1 MTTAA
6 GLALALG
13 SAFALN
19 WGWLAQHSA
28 ASALPALTLRAPI
41 RSLRSLFRNR
51 ALARQ
56 ASSRASAA
64 GCSTSRRSRSLRCRS
79 SRPTSAGG
87 HRPPRACSSTGAAT
101 TSPARQW
108 LGASASPSRPRCCSP
123 SPSRAAP
130 RAGRRA
136 GAGRARRLAGG
147 SRCCSHSS
155 RRWRPFR
162 SRRAPGSGSR
172 RASLYAAGDVATKPV
187 VYGGLWL
194 LLVPVLLSAHGGAFV
209 AIQLGFQRAGA
220 LTTAGTASLLTNAVP
235 IAAGVLLFH
244 EHLPAGALGDLR
256 VLAFVLVV
264 VAAGLLARPEGEP
277 RPVLPVPI
285 TEAATRA

>member
-28 ASALPALTLRAPI
+28 ASELPPLALRSPI

-51 ALARQ
+51 AWLAGFLAGVGGWVLYVSALALAPLSLVQ
-56 ASSRASAA
+56 A
-64 GCSTSRRSRSLRCRS
+64 
-79 SRPTSAGG
+79 TSAGG
-87 HRPPRACSSTGAAT
+87 IGLLALLVHRRGDRLSRG
-101 TSPARQW
+101 QW
-108 LGASASPSRPRCCSP
+108 LAVALAVVGLVLLAVS
-123 SPSRAAP
+123 
-130 RAGRRA
+130 
-136 GAGRARRLAGG
+136 LAGG
-147 SRCCSHSS
+147 AAGG
-155 RRWRPFR
+155 
-162 SRRAPGSGSR
+162 RAPAPGALVGWLA
-172 RASLYAAGDVATKPV
+172 ASAVLALVAAAAPVPIAPGAGLGIAAGLLYAAGDVATKPV

-194 LLVPVLLSAHGGAFV
+194 VLVPILLCAHGGAFV

-220 LTTAGTASLLTNAVP
+220 LATAGTASLLTNAVP
-235 IAAGVLLFH
+235 IAAGVILFH
-244 EHLPAGALGDLR
+244 EHLPAGPLGDLR

-277 RPVLPVPI
+277 GPVLPVPFS
-285 TEAATRA
+285 EAATRA

>member
-1 MTTAA
+1 MLYVSA
-6 GLALALG
+6 LALAPL
-13 SAFALN
+13 
-19 WGWLAQHSA
+19 
-28 ASALPALTLRAPI
+28 
-41 RSLRSLFRNR
+41 SLV
-51 ALARQ
+51 Q
-56 ASSRASAA
+56 A
-64 GCSTSRRSRSLRCRS
+64 
-79 SRPTSAGG
+79 TSAGG
-87 HRPPRACSSTGAAT
+87 IGLLAVLVHRRGDHLTRG
-101 TSPARQW
+101 QW
-108 LGASASPSRPRCCSP
+108 LAVGLAV
-123 SPSRAAP
+123 
-130 RAGRRA
+130 AGLLLLA
-136 GAGRARRLAGG
+136 VSLAGG
-147 SRCCSHSS
+147 AAGG
-155 RRWRPFR
+155 RPP
-162 SRRAPGSGSR
+162 APGAVAGWLALSVLLALVAAVAPIPIAPG
-172 RASLYAAGDVATKPV
+172 AGLGIAAGLLYAAGDVATKPV

-256 VLAFVLVV
+256 MLAFVLVV

>member
-28 ASALPALTLRAPI
+28 ASELPALTLRAPI

-51 ALARQ
+51 TGSTGFLAGVGGWVLYVAALALAPLSLVQ
-56 ASSRASAA
+56 A
-64 GCSTSRRSRSLRCRS
+64 
-79 SRPTSAGG
+79 TSAGG
-87 HRPPRACSSTGAAT
+87 IGLLAVLVHRRGDHLTRGQWLAVGLAVAGLLLLAVSLAGGAAGGRPPAPGALAG
-101 TSPARQW
+101 W
-108 LGASASPSRPRCCSP
+108 LGAL
-123 SPSRAAP
+123 RAARTRRGGGAHSD
-130 RAGRRA
+130 RAGRGARDR
-136 GAGRARRLAGG
+136 GGPPLRGGRRRDEAGRVRRPLASARARPARRRTAAP
-147 SRCCSHSS
+147 SS
-155 RRWRPFR
+155 R
-162 SRRAPGSGSR
+162 SSSGS
-172 RASLYAAGDVATKPV
+172 
-187 VYGGLWL
+187 
-194 LLVPVLLSAHGGAFV
+194 SAPA
-209 AIQLGFQRAGA
+209 RS
-220 LTTAGTASLLTNAVP
+220 TTAGTASLLTNAVP
-235 IAAGVLLFH
+235 IAAGVVLFH

-285 TEAATRA
+285 S